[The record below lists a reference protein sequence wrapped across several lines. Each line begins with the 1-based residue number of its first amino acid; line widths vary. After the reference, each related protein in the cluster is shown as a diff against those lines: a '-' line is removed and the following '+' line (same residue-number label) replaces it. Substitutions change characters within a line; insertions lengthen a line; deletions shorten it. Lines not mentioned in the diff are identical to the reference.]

1 MLASDL
7 MVQVRASRSLSGNQV
22 AQLERMVFGAGR
34 PSRDQLDLLFL
45 IDTYLQ
51 RADPSWGEL
60 LTRAAVTAL
69 VAAPG
74 ELAPAGGVTRAAA

>member
-1 MLASDL
+1 
-7 MVQVRASRSLSGNQV
+7 MVQVRASRSLSGTQV
-22 AQLERMVFGAGR
+22 AQLERMVFGDGR

-45 IDTYLQ
+45 LDTYLQ

-69 VAAPG
+69 VTAPG
-74 ELAPAGGVTRAAA
+74 ELATGGGFSATQVAA